1 MPQAWTPWGSLAIP
15 FAARLAFP
23 WLDRAPWLGAAALA
37 ATVALL
43 AAVPAKARRELLP
56 FAALAWIAAGSSP
69 AFAAAFAAAA
79 WLQALVLRTRAGL
92 APRLAA
98 VAACGAALLGVS
110 LSVGGFPG
118 AAAWQLAALAAV
130 RAVSAAADAGTEGAS
145 ARELFLYLCGGL
157 PASFLGAYHG
167 FSVYREAAA
176 AERPKLMGL
185 RDVVAGLAWLVF
197 SAVVRAAGAGGPG
210 GADPWALSF
219 SGMWAF
225 SAVSWTAELG
235 MWVGAYRII
244 EGLSRLS
251 GCDLPNQFDRPWL
264 SSSPLDFWR
273 RYAAQ
278 NRLYLLKYVFFP
290 LSRLGAAPEAG
301 IAAAFAV
308 SAALNGLRFS
318 GVFLA
323 AGGGW
328 RAAAA
333 AATTFALFFA
343 AFGAAAIAESILR
356 SPPASGRRIVLRI
369 AATTAA
375 VIWLWAP
382 LSYWRSPARAT
393 PRAAASLW
401 LRIEERLLIPSASPP
416 GGSRSD

>member
-1 MPQAWTPWGSLAIP
+1 MPQAWTAPWGTLALP

-23 WLDRAPWLGAAALA
+23 WLDRSPWLGAAALA
-37 ATVALL
+37 ATVAVL
-43 AAVPAKARRELLP
+43 AAVPAKARRALLP
-56 FAALAWIAAGSSP
+56 AAALAWLAAGSSP
-69 AFAAAFAAAA
+69 SFAAAFAAAA
-79 WLQALVLRTRAGL
+79 WLQALVLRSRASL

-98 VAACGAALLGVS
+98 IAACVAALLAVS
-110 LSVGGFPG
+110 RTVGGFPG

-130 RAVSAAADAGTEGAS
+130 RAVSAASDAGTEGAS

-176 AERPKLMGL
+176 ADRPKLAGL
-185 RDVVAGLAWLVF
+185 RDVAAGLGWLAF
-197 SAVVRAAGAGGPG
+197 SAAVRAGAVSAAGPG
-210 GADPWALSF
+210 RADPWTLSF
-219 SGMWAF
+219 SGMWAY
-225 SAVSWTAELG
+225 SAASWAAELG
-235 MWVGAYRII
+235 MWLGTYRVI

-251 GCDLPNQFDRPWL
+251 GYDLPNQFDRPWL

-273 RYAAQ
+273 RYSSQ
-278 NRLYLLKYVFFP
+278 NRMYLLKYVFFP
-290 LSRLGAAPEAG
+290 LSRLGASPAAG

-308 SAALNGLRFS
+308 SAALNALRFS

-328 RAAAA
+328 RAAAG

-343 AFGAAAIAESILR
+343 AFGAGAVAETVLR
-356 SPPASGRRIVLRI
+356 PLPASGRRLAVRV

-382 LSYWRSPARAT
+382 LSYWTDPARAT

-401 LRIEERLLIPSASPP
+401 ARAAGRLLIP
-416 GGSRSD
+416 